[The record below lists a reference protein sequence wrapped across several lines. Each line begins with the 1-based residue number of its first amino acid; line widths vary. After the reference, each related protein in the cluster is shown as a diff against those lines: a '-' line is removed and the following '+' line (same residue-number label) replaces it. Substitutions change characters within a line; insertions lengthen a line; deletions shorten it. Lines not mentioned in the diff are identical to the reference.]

1 MEQMGSER
9 ALFEFSA
16 VLVEKEQERESE
28 RGYEGYLYPL
38 SQKLAVGRAVP
49 ENSGYTSGYSGHR
62 GPETLDQTGFADR

>member
-28 RGYEGYLYPL
+28 RGYGGIYTL
-38 SQKLAVGRAVP
+38 SPR
-49 ENSGYTSGYSGHR
+49 N
-62 GPETLDQTGFADR
+62 